1 MTVSVLVKIVLT
13 PLLIAVA
20 TLVGRRWGPGLSGW
34 LAGFPLTSGPV
45 SVFLALEQG
54 PEFAARAAGGTLLGL
69 LSMATFCLVYARL
82 AHRASWLASAAAGLG
97 AFAICTL
104 LLEHVALPVLA
115 AFAVVSVGLGVI
127 AAAMPRT
134 VAPMSTRASPPW
146 DLPIR
151 MAVAAGLVLLLTGL
165 AAWLGPSLS
174 GLLSPVPAFALIL
187 AAFAHRTQGPGAAA
201 QLLRA
206 VVIGSFA
213 FAAFFLV
220 VGTGLTQVGLAATY
234 GLAALASLAVN
245 GLALAVVRR
254 GL

>member
-1 MTVSVLVKIVLT
+1 VTATVLVKIVLT
-13 PLLIAVA
+13 PLLIALA

-69 LSMATFCLVYARL
+69 LSMAAFCLVYARL
-82 AHRASWLASAAAGLG
+82 ARHASWLASAAVGLG
-97 AFAICTL
+97 AFAVSTL
-104 LLEHVALPVLA
+104 VLEHVALPVLA
-115 AFAVVSVGLGVI
+115 AFAVVAVGLGGI
-127 AAAMPRT
+127 AAVMPAT
-134 VAPMSTRASPPW
+134 VAPVRRSASPPW
-146 DLPIR
+146 DLPLR
-151 MAVAAGLVLLLTGL
+151 MAVAAGLVLLLTSV
-165 AAWLGPSLS
+165 AAWLGPELS

-187 AAFAHRTQGPGAAA
+187 AAFAHRSLGPGAAA

-213 FAAFFLV
+213 FAAFFVV
-220 VGTGLTQVGLAATY
+220 VGTGLTQLGMAVTY
-234 GLAALASLAVN
+234 LLAALAALAVN